1 MTSRRT
7 LLKGLPA
14 FLSAP
19 NAAAAPAA
27 SYDVIV
33 VGSGAAGLSAALEAR
48 KAGARVLV
56 VEKMGSIGGN
66 SVISKGQVAVPCTP
80 MQEKEHLIDSPELFA
95 ADMLKLGYVNNPEK
109 VNFLAQNAL
118 ETFFWTQKEL
128 GVRWWED
135 RVEYDIGHS
144 VRRCALVGTNSGTG
158 LIYPLY
164 DRACTLGVE
173 MRLHC
178 PVVRLL
184 TDAHGAV
191 TGVRVRTGKNEEDI
205 ASRSTVVCAGGF
217 GADIALRQMQN
228 WRLSEHVGTTTQPGS
243 TSEMLRECARIG
255 AWTIHLQ
262 YIHCIP
268 EASPDEKGWG
278 SVWQFT
284 RHCAAAQGVWVVR
297 ETGRRFVAETEV
309 NDVRTNAIL
318 DEVNAGRQCL
328 AIADARAVRHPRS
341 VIFSKDN
348 VEELVRRGL
357 VRRYDTLDLLAS
369 DMGIPLQSL
378 QKTIEEYNSD
388 LAKKLSHDRMGREIH
403 HANEPMS
410 EAPWYVS
417 RFLPKVHL
425 CGGGVS
431 TDLNARVLS
440 VVDDL
445 PIPGLF
451 AAGEITGGLH
461 GIARLNSC
469 GLLDALV
476 FGRVAGK
483 EAARGA

>member
-7 LLKGLPA
+7 LLGTLPA
-14 FLSAP
+14 LFGAG
-19 NAAAAPAA
+19 AAAAA
-27 SYDVIV
+27 SARDYDVVV

-80 MQEKEHLIDSPELFA
+80 MQQKERLIDSPELFA
-95 ADMLKLGYVNNPEK
+95 DDMLNLGYVNNPDK
-109 VNFLAQNAL
+109 VNFLARHAL

-128 GVRWWED
+128 GVSWWED

-144 VRRCALVGTNSGTG
+144 VRRCALVRTNSGTG
-158 LIYPLY
+158 LIFPLY
-164 DRACTLGVE
+164 ERARTLGVE
-173 MRLHC
+173 LRVHS
-178 PVVRLL
+178 PVVGLL
-184 TDAHGAV
+184 TDAEGAV
-191 TGVRVRTGKNEEDI
+191 TGVRVRTGGQLQDI
-205 ASRSTVVCAGGF
+205 SARSTVVCAGGF

-284 RHCAAAQGVWVVR
+284 RHCAATQGVWIVR
-297 ETGRRFVAETEV
+297 ETGRRFVAETEA

-341 VIFSKDN
+341 VIFSADN
-348 VEELVRRGL
+348 VEELVKRGL
-357 VRRYDTLDLLAS
+357 VRRYDTLEQLAA
-369 DMGIPLQSL
+369 DMGIPLEPL
-378 QKTIEEYNSD
+378 KETIEQYNSD
-388 LAKKLSHDRMGREIH
+388 LTSRLARDRMGREIH
-403 HANEPMS
+403 RSNEPMS

-425 CGGGVS
+425 CGGGLS
-431 TDLNARVLS
+431 TDLSARVLS
-440 VVDDL
+440 VVDDQ

-483 EAARGA
+483 EAAKRI

>member
-19 NAAAAPAA
+19 SAAAAPAA

-164 DRACTLGVE
+164 DRARTLGV
-173 MRLHC
+173 
-178 PVVRLL
+178 
-184 TDAHGAV
+184 
-191 TGVRVRTGKNEEDI
+191 
-205 ASRSTVVCAGGF
+205 
-217 GADIALRQMQN
+217 
-228 WRLSEHVGTTTQPGS
+228 
-243 TSEMLRECARIG
+243 
-255 AWTIHLQ
+255 
-262 YIHCIP
+262 
-268 EASPDEKGWG
+268 
-278 SVWQFT
+278 
-284 RHCAAAQGVWVVR
+284 
-297 ETGRRFVAETEV
+297 
-309 NDVRTNAIL
+309 
-318 DEVNAGRQCL
+318 
-328 AIADARAVRHPRS
+328 
-341 VIFSKDN
+341 
-348 VEELVRRGL
+348 
-357 VRRYDTLDLLAS
+357 
-369 DMGIPLQSL
+369 
-378 QKTIEEYNSD
+378 
-388 LAKKLSHDRMGREIH
+388 
-403 HANEPMS
+403 
-410 EAPWYVS
+410 
-417 RFLPKVHL
+417 
-425 CGGGVS
+425 
-431 TDLNARVLS
+431 
-440 VVDDL
+440 
-445 PIPGLF
+445 
-451 AAGEITGGLH
+451 
-461 GIARLNSC
+461 
-469 GLLDALV
+469 
-476 FGRVAGK
+476 
-483 EAARGA
+483 